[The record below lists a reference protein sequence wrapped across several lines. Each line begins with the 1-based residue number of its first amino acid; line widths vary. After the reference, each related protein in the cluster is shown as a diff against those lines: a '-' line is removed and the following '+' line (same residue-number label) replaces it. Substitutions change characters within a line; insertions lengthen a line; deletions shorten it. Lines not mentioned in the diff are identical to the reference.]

1 MRHFDAI
8 VIGAGQAGPPLAGR
22 LSAAGKTVAVIER
35 HLVGGTCVN
44 TGCKPTKTLVAS
56 AYAAHLARRGAD
68 YGVLT
73 GPIAIDMATVHART
87 RKISTDSR
95 TSNETWLAGLDGC
108 ELIFGQA
115 RFEGPK
121 TVRVGEELLTADH
134 IFLNVGGRALIPDM
148 PGAHDVPLLTNSS
161 LLDLATMPEHLVVIG
176 GSYIGL
182 EFGQAYRRL
191 GARVTIVEKGPR
203 LVGRED
209 ERVSDAMRALL
220 EAEGI
225 AIRTDAECIRFAP
238 HADGIAVGLFC
249 GEGEPEVI
257 ASHVLMAVGRIPN
270 TADLGLDVAGIA
282 TDDRGY
288 ISVDDRLETTVP
300 GVWALGDC
308 NGRGAFTHTSY
319 NDFEIV
325 AENLL
330 DGRRPQAWRSHP
342 LLCAVHRSAARP
354 RRAERRPGRRR
365 RAPRQDRA
373 PPDEPRRP
381 RGREGRTSGLHG
393 DRRRCGERS
402 HPGRHDP
409 GDGRRRGDPF
419 DPRHDGERR
428 HCGPAPP
435 HRPHP
440 PDGVRTAPDD
450 RGRGEV
456 RRAIDV
462 RHARAEGRR

>member
-22 LSAAGKTVAVIER
+22 ISAAGKSVAVIER

-68 YGVLT
+68 FGVLT

-95 TSNETWLAGLDGC
+95 TSNETWLKGLAGC
-108 ELIFGQA
+108 ELIFGHA

-121 TVRVGEELLTADH
+121 TVRVGDELLTAEH
-134 IFLNVGGRALIPDM
+134 IFINVGGRALIPDL
-148 PGAHDVPLLTNSS
+148 PGARDVPLLTNSS
-161 LLDLATMPEHLVVIG
+161 LLDLATCPAHLVVIG

-203 LVGRED
+203 LIGKED
-209 ERVSDAMRALL
+209 ERVSHEVRAVL

-225 AIRTDAECIRFAP
+225 AVRTDAECIRFAP
-238 HADGIAVGLFC
+238 HADGVAVGVTC
-249 GEGEPEVI
+249 GEGPPDEM
-257 ASHVLMAVGRIPN
+257 ASHVLIAVGRVSN
-270 TADLGLDVAGIA
+270 TDDLGLEVAGIE
-282 TDDRGY
+282 TDARGF
-288 ISVDDRLETTVP
+288 IVVDDKLATNVP

-308 NGRGAFTHTSY
+308 NGRGGFTHTSY

-330 DGRRPQAWRSHP
+330 DGADRRVTDRIACYALFTDPPLGRVGLSADQAVAAGRRVRIGRRPMSRVGRAVEKDETAGFMEIVIDAETDRILGGTILGTGGDEAIHAILDMMASGATADRLRRTVHIHP
-342 LLCAVHRSAARP
+342 TVSELLPTIA
-354 RRAERRPGRRR
+354 
-365 RAPRQDRA
+365 
-373 PPDEPRRP
+373 
-381 RGREGRTSGLHG
+381 
-393 DRRRCGERS
+393 GE
-402 HPGRHDP
+402 
-409 GDGRRRGDPF
+409 
-419 DPRHDGERR
+419 
-428 HCGPAPP
+428 AQ
-435 HRPHP
+435 
-440 PDGVRTAPDD
+440 
-450 RGRGEV
+450 
-456 RRAIDV
+456 
-462 RHARAEGRR
+462 